1 MPQVWSS
8 CRHLHSI
15 VRLPSVHCPNT
26 ISQCLLALLHLL
38 LFQFKLKL
46 SYYKSKCYHTQKK
59 WKGVLRG
66 ILGSWPTNLRKSHF
80 LFLPCWWGYTSHIM
94 ESGLSHCYAKWLEQ
108 FQKLFKNSLINGEGV
123 GKGKT
128 KKVFA
133 KYCLYIF
140 TKMQVL
146 YRSKESGMMYGKR
159 NVIHK
164 STLSLQCNPVDFNQS
179 ASIRQKDFWSH
190 SIVTQH
196 VLVFMLISKNI
207 FTRWCSSAAWSKP
220 SLLCS
225 GTQFSPSLN
234 QDFLYSCMCVL

>member
-1 MPQVWSS
+1 
-8 CRHLHSI
+8 
-15 VRLPSVHCPNT
+15 
-26 ISQCLLALLHLL
+26 
-38 LFQFKLKL
+38 
-46 SYYKSKCYHTQKK
+46 
-59 WKGVLRG
+59 
-66 ILGSWPTNLRKSHF
+66 
-80 LFLPCWWGYTSHIM
+80 M

-108 FQKLFKNSLINGEGV
+108 FQKLLKKSLINGEGV

-220 SLLCS
+220 SLLCKWYTVFTFLKPGLLVLLYVCALAAFIVWGVS
-225 GTQFSPSLN
+225 TVSVQWVLLIGNERIRIMLSYLKMKVLALQSIYICLRQSLL
-234 QDFLYSCMCVL
+234 FAVMIK